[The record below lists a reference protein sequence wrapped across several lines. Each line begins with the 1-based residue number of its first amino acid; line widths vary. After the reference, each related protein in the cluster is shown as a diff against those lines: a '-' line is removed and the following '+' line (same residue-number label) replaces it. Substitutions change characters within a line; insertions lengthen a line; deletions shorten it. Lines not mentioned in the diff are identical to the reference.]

1 MLLSLFGGF
10 PGGASGKEPASQC
23 RRHKSCRFN
32 PWVEKIPWR
41 RAWQPTPGVLP
52 GESHGQR
59 SLVGYSPWG
68 HRESD
73 MTEETEH
80 TYMHL
85 VWSVDRGRNGNDG
98 IGRNRNER
106 NVKNR
111 CPLTTNSFPL
121 AESLHFLLP
130 CVLVIPFPLP
140 SVLTPTQRHQCCQPT
155 STSRGCALGEL
166 GTRLTGN

>member
-1 MLLSLFGGF
+1 MEGGKCQAAVRAVPEDKERLLEGGEVEAHTWGIVTGMRSQPGKVAGEGMGDKRREWCCTAHKGRENRLRPWRWVLLSLFGGF

-80 TYMHL
+80 T
-85 VWSVDRGRNGNDG
+85 
-98 IGRNRNER
+98 
-106 NVKNR
+106 
-111 CPLTTNSFPL
+111 
-121 AESLHFLLP
+121 
-130 CVLVIPFPLP
+130 
-140 SVLTPTQRHQCCQPT
+140 
-155 STSRGCALGEL
+155 
-166 GTRLTGN
+166 